1 MTNVMKFLTPI
12 LCTVFLCLS
21 LSSAA
26 CDICGNFMGLT
37 PYNNR
42 NSISLL
48 HRYRVF
54 NGYRNYQEQSRFFPA
69 SAYRTMH
76 LQHDSV
82 PEALKAHS
90 SKDFESYKIFELRFK
105 YFVHKRI
112 ELNAFVPLLDNKSKT
127 NDVYEHHTGFGD
139 ISLNG
144 GFHVI
149 VPDEEREVKHKLV
162 IGAGI
167 KLPTGNYYAHNSQSQ
182 RLPFEMQPG
191 TGSTDGF
198 VYLNYILMYRK
209 VGFNIS
215 GNFKLNG
222 QNRYKE
228 RVGNST
234 TNFVSVF
241 CKAKLGNVFLYPSLQ
256 ANYEYTKGVH
266 VKGIVQPSTA
276 MNVLMLGPGLDI
288 YYKSFSLNA
297 AWQFTAREQVAS
309 GDLKSAGRLSLG
321 LNYNFGGKER

>member
-1 MTNVMKFLTPI
+1 MRFLTPI
-12 LCTVFLCLS
+12 LCTFFLVFS
-21 LSSAA
+21 VVAEA

-54 NGYRNYQEQSRFFPA
+54 NGYRNYQEASRFFPA
-69 SAYRTMH
+69 AAYRTAHM
-76 LQHDSV
+76 QHDSV
-82 PEALKAHS
+82 PEALKVHS

-112 ELNAFVPLLDNKSKT
+112 ELNVFAPLLDNKSKT
-127 NDVYEHHTGFGD
+127 NDLYEHHTGFGD
-139 ISLNG
+139 ISFNA
-144 GFHVI
+144 GFHLMM
-149 VPDEEREVKHKLV
+149 PDKEREVKHKLV
-162 IGAGI
+162 LGAGI
-167 KLPTGNYYAHNSQSQ
+167 KLPTGNYYAHDAQSQ

-198 VYLNYILMYRK
+198 VYLNYVLMYRK
-209 VGFNIS
+209 VGININ
-215 GNFKLNG
+215 GNFKFNG

-234 TNFVSVF
+234 TDFVSVF

-256 ANYEYTKGVH
+256 ANYEYTKGIY
-266 VKGIVQPSTA
+266 VKDIVQPSTQ
-276 MNVLMLGPGLDI
+276 MNVLMLGPGLDV

-297 AWQFTAREQVAS
+297 AWQFTAWEQVLP
-309 GDLKSAGRLSLG
+309 GDLQSAGRLSLG
-321 LNYNFGGKER
+321 VNYNFGGKEK